1 MKTFKEWLENK
12 NTKINEGNEGILQD
26 NDVNKELDLK
36 ALTKLEKSL
45 TAHSLEVENIE
56 WQDLY
61 KTFIDYVANPAM
73 HEEARNLGNLLSNA
87 ATTGD
92 MDQLKSVEE
101 NN

>member
-12 NTKINEGNEGILQD
+12 NTKIDENNEGILQD
-26 NDVNKELDLK
+26 SDVNKKLDLK

-45 TAHSLEVENIE
+45 TAHSLEVENVE

-92 MDQLKSVEE
+92 MDQLKSL
-101 NN
+101 